1 MSDPTKPHV
10 GGTQFSVPPGTPIRF
25 ATIPDV
31 VRAILEIARLLDLQS
46 KLSRSMERSLLDQG
60 LATQAEVH
68 GQLAADS
75 ARRAHFLRCLADSIE
90 DRASPD
96 GPKVMSCPGCERV
109 FVRRS
114 AEEIEAEV
122 LASRTDPTG
131 AQPRRESDR

>member
-1 MSDPTKPHV
+1 MSDDTHAHM
-10 GGTQFSVPPGTPIRF
+10 GGTQFSVPPGTEIRF

-31 VRAILEIARLLDLQS
+31 VKAILAIARLMDLQS
-46 KLSRSMERSLLDQG
+46 KVSRSMERSLLDQG
-60 LATQAEVH
+60 LATQAEPH
-68 GQLAADS
+68 GQLAVDF
-75 ARRAHFLRCLADSIE
+75 ARRALFLRCLADSIE

-122 LASRTDPTG
+122 LASRTDSPH
-131 AQPRRESDR
+131 AEPRRESDR